1 MVIELWRR
9 DRTDT
14 PDAALAPRL
23 KGKERSLFWGKLL
36 FLFSKREQERRR
48 SKGKGP
54 VAPQAKIQVM
64 ENNFGHYAMAMC
76 IKKAALLRRL
86 FKGSVGINR

>member
-36 FLFSKREQERRR
+36 FLFSKREQERQR

-54 VAPQAKIQVM
+54 VAPQAKIPVM
-64 ENNFGHYAMAMC
+64 ENNFWSLCHGYVH
-76 IKKAALLRRL
+76 KKSRPLEAA
-86 FKGSVGINR
+86 F